1 MINVN
6 MTYLTGGIFYS
17 LRSRSAAPPPPPA
30 SHALPLH
37 RARSAAAARAP
48 RAALLRAPPP
58 EKKASN
64 LLEKKSA
71 VQHFYFNISTF
82 YSSNFNILYYSCN
95 ILKVKCW
102 TYSKRYWVFLDYT
115 IQLRTSQRI
124 HTHPYEYTYA
134 NLTPYE
140 HLRRLS
146 RQILEINEVTTGTSL
161 STRTSPTTECTTSL
175 NPKILS

>member
-6 MTYLTGGIFYS
+6 MTHLTGGIFYS

-48 RAALLRAPPP
+48 RATPP
-58 EKKASN
+58 
-64 LLEKKSA
+64 EKKSA
-71 VQHFYFNISTF
+71 VQHFYFNILTF

-95 ILKVKCW
+95 ILKIKCW

-124 HTHPYEYTYA
+124 HTHPYEHTYA
-134 NLTPYE
+134 NPTPYE
-140 HLRRLS
+140 HLRRLI
-146 RQILEINEVTTGTSL
+146 RQILEINEVGTGASL
-161 STRTSPTTECTTSL
+161 STRTSPTTKCTTPL